1 MEIYL
6 NMMLCTKLTFLFL
19 YKHNYGLLKR
29 NKGLYEGGGR
39 RDFMKVEEGDVHCKK
54 YNGH

>member
-1 MEIYL
+1 
-6 NMMLCTKLTFLFL
+6 MMLCTKSTFLFL